1 MIAGSLEFPEIWQMM
16 SIDNALKTMFNKCI
30 VDRRKIADLDRQKRR

>member
-16 SIDNALKTMFNKCI
+16 AIDNALKTMFNKCI